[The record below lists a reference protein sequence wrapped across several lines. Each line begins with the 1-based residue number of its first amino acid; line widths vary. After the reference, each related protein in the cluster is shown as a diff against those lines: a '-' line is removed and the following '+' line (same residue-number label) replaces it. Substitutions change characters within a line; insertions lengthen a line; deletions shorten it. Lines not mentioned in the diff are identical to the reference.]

1 MEEIKGGLTLEGLE
15 EKKRIRSFVCVELD
29 EATKKRLASWL
40 KGLSERISGLRWV
53 SPEGLHVTLKFCGEM
68 PPDQVERMN
77 LELARLEGHMVS
89 PFELT
94 LAGVGA
100 FPHLRQPRVIWL
112 GIAGEVQAL
121 HSLWR
126 QVEMAAKRAGLPPEV
141 RPFHPHLTLARVK
154 NPKDVPLSFLQELS
168 QEDASFGPWTV
179 ETLTFMRSTL
189 MPEGANYSPL
199 ARYKLG
205 GDE

>member
-1 MEEIKGGLTLEGLE
+1 LEG
-15 EKKRIRSFVCVELD
+15 EKGIRSFLCVELD
-29 EATKKRLASWL
+29 EATKKRLARWV
-40 KGLSERISGLRWV
+40 KDLSEKMSELRWV
-53 SPEGLHVTLKFCGEM
+53 DPEGLHVTLKFCGEIS
-68 PPDQVERMN
+68 PAQVESIN
-77 LELARLEGHMVS
+77 LELSRLKGRMVS

-112 GIAGEVQAL
+112 GVAGEVQAL

-126 QVEMAAKRAGLPPEV
+126 QVEMATKRAGLPPEG

-154 NPKDVPLSFLQELS
+154 NPKDVPLSFLLELS
-168 QEDASFGPWTV
+168 QEDTSFGPWTV
-179 ETLTFMRSTL
+179 EALTFMRSTL
-189 MPEGANYSPL
+189 TPKGAKYSPL

-205 GDE
+205 GEC